1 MEIPKNIM
9 NQIWEYCRLN
19 NITDIEDFTI
29 KMVKQGFS
37 VEKYGSTPIGSVS
50 VKEVEK
56 IVEVVK
62 EIPVEKI
69 VEVIKEVPIEKIVE
83 KEIYITDDQQINEMS
98 EKMISLND
106 EIKSLKEK
114 LKEDSL
120 DVQIKD
126 LTTDV
131 EKYKSLY
138 GKLVT
143 EEKVLNNRIVELNE
157 ELTKLKKD
165 VKKDSD
171 IYNEKRKGGWFGSN
185 ILNR

>member
-98 EKMISLND
+98 EKMRN
-106 EIKSLKEK
+106 
-114 LKEDSL
+114 
-120 DVQIKD
+120 
-126 LTTDV
+126 
-131 EKYKSLY
+131 
-138 GKLVT
+138 
-143 EEKVLNNRIVELNE
+143 KVLMA
-157 ELTKLKKD
+157 
-165 VKKDSD
+165 
-171 IYNEKRKGGWFGSN
+171 
-185 ILNR
+185 

>member
-1 MEIPKNIM
+1 MEIPKDIM

-37 VEKYGSTPIGSVS
+37 VEKYGSTPIGSTS

-69 VEVIKEVPIEKIVE
+69 VEVIKEVPVEKIVE

-98 EKMISLND
+98 DKMISLNE
-106 EIKSLKEK
+106 EINSLKEK
-114 LKEDSL
+114 LKEDDR

-126 LTTDV
+126 LSSEV
-131 EKYKSLY
+131 EKFKSLY
-138 GKLVT
+138 LSSIK
-143 EEKVLNNRIVELNE
+143 EQEKLNNKIEELNKDIIE
-157 ELTKLKKD
+157 VKKN
-165 VKKDSD
+165 VKKDDD
-171 IYNEKRKGGWFGSN
+171 IYGEKRKGWFGSN
-185 ILNR
+185 ILKR